1 MDPFS
6 KVIIDAVEKTKNA
19 VVRID
24 VFKKDKD
31 NKLRPAGSGSG
42 FIFSSDGLIFTNSHV
57 VDGAEKIMV
66 SLLNENEIEGTLIGK
81 DPDTDLAI
89 LKIYTDG
96 YSVAK
101 LGDARDLQIG
111 QFVIAIGNP
120 YGYQHTVTAG
130 VVSALGRTL
139 RTQSGRLVDNV
150 IQSDA
155 ALNPGNSGGPMINT
169 DGEVIGVNTAI
180 IQGAQGLSFSVDINT
195 AKAIAS
201 QLITDGKVFKAYLGL
216 MLQEVEINPRIRQH
230 HALNSKKGLFVT
242 RIEQSSPASRSQLQ
256 EGDII
261 VSFNDRP
268 TVTTHDLFRELSKKD
283 ILTTTNISVIRHT
296 ELLHF
301 TVFPAQHAEV
311 PVHK

>member
-1 MDPFS
+1 MDAFS
-6 KVIIDAVEKTKNA
+6 SMIVEAVDKVKNA
-19 VVRID
+19 VVKID
-24 VFKKDKD
+24 VYKNANGKF
-31 NKLRPAGSGSG
+31 RPAGSGSG

-57 VDGAEKIMV
+57 VHKADRIMV
-66 SLLNENEIEGTLIGK
+66 SLLNENEIEATLVGE

-96 YSVAK
+96 YSVAR
-101 LGDARDLQIG
+101 LGDASHLQIG

-169 DGEVIGVNTAI
+169 DAEVIGVNTAMI
-180 IQGAQGLSFSVDINT
+180 NGAQGLSFSVDINT
-195 AKAIAS
+195 AKEIAVH
-201 QLITDGKVFKAYLGL
+201 LLRDGKVFKAYLGTA
-216 MLQEVEINPRIRQH
+216 LQEVPVNQKILRHYHLPN
-230 HALNSKKGLFVT
+230 ANGLFVVSM
-242 RIEQSSPASRSQLQ
+242 EPSSPASRSQLQ

-261 VSFNDRP
+261 VSFNGKP
-268 TVTTHDLFRELSKKD
+268 MNSLHELFKELTRRE
-283 ILTTTNISVIRHT
+283 ILTTVDISVIRHT
-296 ELLHF
+296 ELLNF
-301 TVFPAQHAEV
+301 TIFPV
-311 PVHK
+311 VSRT